1 MKNIFVLF
9 CSLCM
14 VFLLTGCDSLD
25 YRKAIGEQEAGNYSS
40 AIDIFSKLG
49 EYKDSEERSRQCN
62 YMLAQQEMS
71 QGNYAEA
78 MEIFENLGD
87 YDDSI
92 SIQKQCAFDYG
103 KALFDACDFA
113 NAREQFKKADQ
124 TEEVEKYLR
133 VSAWEMLRTYV
144 ENSGPITK
152 KDEST
157 ELIDSKKEVED
168 YTLTSRQGILTI
180 LAEKSD
186 KSHRTSY
193 GFYLRIENSI
203 NTTFSYDVKSDHME
217 LKSEFVHKQENNVG
231 ASQASDYYKG
241 SATWNIHDFYSEG
254 DAKAFVQD
262 VDGELQYDY
271 LLLQQTG
278 TVVFLQEELPKTGL
292 GITIKDLGFVN
303 F

>member
-1 MKNIFVLF
+1 MKKTFVVF

-14 VFLLTGCDSLD
+14 VFLLMGCDNLD
-25 YRKAIGEQEAGNYSS
+25 YRKAVSEQETGNYSS
-40 AIDIFSKLG
+40 AIEIFSKLG
-49 EYKDSEERSRQCN
+49 EYKDSNERSRQCN

-78 MEIFENLGD
+78 MAIFENLGD
-87 YDDSI
+87 YEDSI

-124 TEEVEKYLR
+124 TDEVEKYLR

-157 ELIDSKKEVED
+157 ELIDSKKEAED

-186 KSHRTSY
+186 KSNRTSY

-203 NTTFSYDVKSDHME
+203 NTTFSYDTKSDHIE
-217 LKSEFVHKQENNVG
+217 LKSEYVHIQENNVG

-241 SATWNIHDFYSEG
+241 SATWNIHDFYAEG
-254 DAKAFVQD
+254 DAKAFIQN
-262 VDGELQYDY
+262 VDGKLNYDY
-271 LLLQQTG
+271 LLSQQTG

>member
-1 MKNIFVLF
+1 MKKIFVLF

-14 VFLLTGCDSLD
+14 VFLLTGCDNLD

-49 EYKDSEERSRQCN
+49 EYKDSKERSRQCS

-78 MEIFENLGD
+78 MAIFENLGD
-87 YDDSI
+87 YEDSI

-124 TEEVEKYLR
+124 TDEVEKYLR

-186 KSHRTSY
+186 KSNRTSY

-203 NTTFSYDVKSDHME
+203 NTTFSYDAKSDRIE
-217 LKSEFVHKQENNVG
+217 LKSEFVHIQENNVG
-231 ASQASDYYKG
+231 VSEASDHYKG
-241 SATWNIHDFYSEG
+241 SATWNIHDFYAEG
-254 DAKAFVQD
+254 DAKAFVQN
-262 VDGELQYDY
+262 VDGELIYNY
-271 LLLQQTG
+271 LLPQQTG